1 MSEPVNDLPK
11 QRIKTRKP
19 VYVRQQKV
27 NIPANNNNNISTA
40 DSNNDNNTAAEVSGP
55 SITYSNVDD
64 KVLLEKVELLHSFTG
79 DTMNAIKNEEDQHPG
94 SSGCPSRNDSAEL
107 LRILDDTHQHIR
119 NNLLRGIHQ
128 KSRRSSVSSAGGFR
142 VSPAQS
148 DYDLDNENKFRKMK
162 KVDDI
167 LMFKI
172 DHVSKESI
180 DNNQVDDVVT
190 EVALLLPPPIVGM
203 RESRSNP
210 MLIELNQMKELE
222 IIEEQENEQDNQS
235 ESGEGSTLLVQEGIE
250 TEKSK

>member
-1 MSEPVNDLPK
+1 
-11 QRIKTRKP
+11 
-19 VYVRQQKV
+19 
-27 NIPANNNNNISTA
+27 
-40 DSNNDNNTAAEVSGP
+40 
-55 SITYSNVDD
+55 
-64 KVLLEKVELLHSFTG
+64 
-79 DTMNAIKNEEDQHPG
+79 
-94 SSGCPSRNDSAEL
+94 
-107 LRILDDTHQHIR
+107 
-119 NNLLRGIHQ
+119 
-128 KSRRSSVSSAGGFR
+128 
-142 VSPAQS
+142 
-148 DYDLDNENKFRKMK
+148 MK